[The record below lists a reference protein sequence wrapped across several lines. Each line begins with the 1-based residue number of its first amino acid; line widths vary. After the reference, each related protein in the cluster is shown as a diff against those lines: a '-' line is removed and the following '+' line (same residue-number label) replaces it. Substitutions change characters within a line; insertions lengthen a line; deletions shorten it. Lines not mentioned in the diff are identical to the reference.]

1 MTRAAALSAMGRVG
15 GMSSRHGLLAALAA
29 AFLVTAG
36 SAQAN
41 VLISIDKSSQH
52 MTVSVD
58 GVKRHSW
65 PVSTGRSGYATP
77 SGNYTPFRME
87 EDHYSKEWDDAP
99 MPHSIFFTPK
109 GHAIHGSY
117 EVKRLGSA
125 ASHGCVRLSPK
136 NAETLFALVKSEGMN
151 NTKVVLTGQAPPLV
165 ARRPATQDTASE
177 PMELQQ
183 YRSQGQADR
192 QAYQDYAQ
200 PQYAQPQYGQ
210 RYPQYGQQ
218 YQYQQPQYQQPRY
231 YQPYAQRSYGYDPRF
246 DPRY

>member
-15 GMSSRHGLLAALAA
+15 GMSSRHGILAALTA
-29 AFLVTAG
+29 AFVVTAG

-58 GVKRHSW
+58 GVNRYSW
-65 PVSTGRSGYATP
+65 PVSTGRSGYSTP

-117 EVKRLGSA
+117 EVKRLGTP
-125 ASHGCVRLSPK
+125 ASHGCVRLSPA
-136 NAETLFALVKSEGMN
+136 NAEKLYALVEKEGVL
-151 NTKVVLTGQAPPLV
+151 NTTVRLTGVAPSGAPAV
-165 ARRPATQDTASE
+165 ARKRLPHS
-177 PMELQQ
+177 
-183 YRSQGQADR
+183 
-192 QAYQDYAQ
+192 
-200 PQYAQPQYGQ
+200 
-210 RYPQYGQQ
+210 
-218 YQYQQPQYQQPRY
+218 
-231 YQPYAQRSYGYDPRF
+231 
-246 DPRY
+246 

>member
-1 MTRAAALSAMGRVG
+1 
-15 GMSSRHGLLAALAA
+15 MSSRDGILAVLAA
-29 AFLVTAG
+29 AFVITAG

-41 VLISIDKSSQH
+41 VLISINKSSQH

-58 GVKRHSW
+58 GVNRYSW
-65 PVSTGRSGYATP
+65 PVSTGRSGYSTP

-117 EVKRLGSA
+117 DVKRLGSA

-136 NAETLFALVKSEGMN
+136 NAETLFALVRSEGMN
-151 NTKVVLTGQAPPLV
+151 NTKVVLTGEAPPLV
-165 ARRPATQDTASE
+165 ARRPATQDTAGE
-177 PMELQQ
+177 PMEQQ
-183 YRSQGQADR
+183 QNRSRR
-192 QAYQDYAQ
+192 QAGSARQGYQDYAQ
-200 PQYAQPQYGQ
+200 PQYAQQYGQ
-210 RYPQYGQQ
+210 RYQQYGQQ
-218 YQYQQPQYQQPRY
+218 YQDQQPQYAQPHSY
-231 YQPYAQRSYGYDPRF
+231 QRSYGYDPRF

>member
-1 MTRAAALSAMGRVG
+1 MTRAAALPAMGRVG
-15 GMSSRHGLLAALAA
+15 GMSSRYGVLAVLAAV
-29 AFLVTAG
+29 FVVTGG
-36 SAQAN
+36 SAQAGL
-41 VLISIDKSSQH
+41 LISVDKSSQH

-58 GVKRHSW
+58 GVKRYTW

-77 SGNYTPFRME
+77 SGNYSPFRME

-125 ASHGCVRLSPK
+125 ASHGCVRLSPQ
-136 NAETLFALVKSEGMN
+136 NAATLFAMVKEEGLN
-151 NTKVVLTGQAPPLV
+151 NTKVVLSGEAPPLV
-165 ARRPATQDTASE
+165 ARRPATQETAGE

-183 YRSQGQADR
+183 YRAQGQAGR

-210 RYPQYGQQ
+210 RYP
-218 YQYQQPQYQQPRY
+218 
-231 YQPYAQRSYGYDPRF
+231 
-246 DPRY
+246 

>member
-1 MTRAAALSAMGRVG
+1 
-15 GMSSRHGLLAALAA
+15 
-29 AFLVTAG
+29 
-36 SAQAN
+36 
-41 VLISIDKSSQH
+41 
-52 MTVSVD
+52 
-58 GVKRHSW
+58 
-65 PVSTGRSGYATP
+65 
-77 SGNYTPFRME
+77 ME

-125 ASHGCVRLSPK
+125 ASHGCVRLSPQ
-136 NAETLFALVKSEGMN
+136 NAATLFAMVKEEGLN
-151 NTKVVLTGQAPPLV
+151 NTKVVLTGEAPPLV
-165 ARRPATQDTASE
+165 ARRPATQETAGE

-183 YRSQGQADR
+183 YRAQGQAGR

-218 YQYQQPQYQQPRY
+218 QYQQPQYAQPRY
-231 YQPYAQRSYGYDPRF
+231 PAYQQPYAQRSYGYDPRF